1 MKRRIIAVLFAMLA
15 IFLIG
20 AVSVSAAAKKNYV
33 NISSEIKTKTLSATK
48 VKVTWKKHKA
58 DKFIIYKSKFDKK
71 GYLRHTKLKTVSG
84 KKTSAVIKAGK
95 NEYLYLWVKGI
106 RKKTNT
112 VYTGDA
118 VCWSGIAT
126 PAWDDYAYAESGC
139 SPTYIELDVLGG
151 GGLKPDGYKV
161 YRKVKGAKSYKFI
174 KKIKRKSYQLL
185 WKDKTVKT
193 GKAYYYKVSS
203 YRKIGKKVLHSK
215 KSEPILRYA
224 VNYNGKYKV
233 STSQESAEQVSSEQ
247 NEKQMTIT
255 LTSDPKNGESLFTM
269 YDLYYGALFTENP
282 IKGNMAA
289 EDQGEEESLLRYK
302 IKEYSLDGETWKEVK
317 ETSDKIKLKAGKT
330 IFFRLSGEQVE
341 PEQFDYDF
349 YELGTIKL
357 SYSYRGVPSFLNIP
371 AANVDISSYQ
381 DSESIH

>member
-1 MKRRIIAVLFAMLA
+1 MKRRVGAVLFVMLA
-15 IFLIG
+15 VFLIG
-20 AVSVSAAAKKNYV
+20 VVPVSAAAKKNYV
-33 NISSEIKTKTLSATK
+33 NITSEIETKTLSATK
-48 VKVTWKKHKA
+48 VKVKWGKHKA
-58 DKFIIYKSKFDKK
+58 DKFIIYKSKFNKK
-71 GYLRHTKLKTVSG
+71 GYLRHRKLKTVSG

-161 YRKVKGAKSYKFI
+161 YRKAKGARSYKLI

-215 KSEPILRYA
+215 KSESILRYA

-247 NEKQMTIT
+247 NENQMTIT
-255 LTSDPKNGESLFTM
+255 LTSDSKNGESVFTM
-269 YDLYYGALFTENP
+269 YDLYYGMLFL
-282 IKGNMAA
+282 
-289 EDQGEEESLLRYK
+289 EDPSAKDQLLRYK

-330 IFFRLSGEQVE
+330 IYFRLSGEQVDQ
-341 PEQFDYDF
+341 EQVDFDY
-349 YELGTIKL
+349 YTLGAIEL
-357 SYSYRGVPSFLNIP
+357 SYSYRGVPSFLNVP
-371 AANVDISSYQ
+371 AATGEISSYQ

>member
-1 MKRRIIAVLFAMLA
+1 MKRRIIAVLFTMLA
-15 IFLIG
+15 FFLIG

-33 NISSEIKTKTLSATK
+33 NITSEIKTKTLSATK
-48 VKVTWKKHKA
+48 VKVTWEKHKA
-58 DKFIIYKSKFDKK
+58 EKFIIYKSKFDKK

-95 NEYLYLWVKGI
+95 NEYLHLWVKGI

-118 VCWSGIAT
+118 ICWSGIAT
-126 PAWDDYAYAESGC
+126 PDWDDYAYAESGC
-139 SPTYIELDVLGG
+139 SPTYIELDALGG

-193 GKAYYYKVSS
+193 GKAYYYKISS

-215 KSEPILRYA
+215 KSESILRYA

-233 STSQESAEQVSSEQ
+233 STEQDE
-247 NEKQMTIT
+247 NQMTIT
-255 LTSDPKNGESLFTM
+255 LTSDSKNGESVFTM
-269 YDLYYGALFTENP
+269 YDLYYGMLFL
-282 IKGNMAA
+282 
-289 EDQGEEESLLRYK
+289 EDPSAEESLLRYK

-330 IFFRLSGEQVE
+330 IYFRLSGEQVE

-349 YELGTIKL
+349 YELGTIEL
-357 SYSYRGVPSFLNIP
+357 SYGYRGVPSFLDIP